1 MNENQ
6 THLRILNNSSIQF
19 LVKAR
24 QIHIDKISIYTILF
38 ILSSIGNTAS
48 FVALLNM
55 NKQRNTNNSK
65 SRIRLLFLH
74 LCIGDLMVIIIL
86 SLFFFILKY
95 FKIFIIIKVTF
106 IHMPLEIAWAY
117 TDSWLAGDIICKLM
131 LSLRTFGFYLSSSVL
146 ITITIDRYYVILY
159 PMKMEKINK
168 LSKIL
173 LYVCWIFS
181 FISSIPQVFN

>member
-6 THLRILNNSSIQF
+6 THLRILNNSSIQS

-74 LCIGDLMVIIIL
+74 LCVGDLMVINIL
-86 SLFFFILKY
+86 SLFLFS
-95 FKIFIIIKVTF
+95 FKIF
-106 IHMPLEIAWAY
+106 
-117 TDSWLAGDIICKLM
+117 
-131 LSLRTFGFYLSSSVL
+131 
-146 ITITIDRYYVILY
+146 
-159 PMKMEKINK
+159 
-168 LSKIL
+168 
-173 LYVCWIFS
+173 
-181 FISSIPQVFN
+181 

>member
-74 LCIGDLMVIIIL
+74 LCIGDLMVIIFCPY
-86 SLFFFILKY
+86 FFNY
-95 FKIFIIIKVTF
+95 FKIF
-106 IHMPLEIAWAY
+106 
-117 TDSWLAGDIICKLM
+117 
-131 LSLRTFGFYLSSSVL
+131 
-146 ITITIDRYYVILY
+146 
-159 PMKMEKINK
+159 
-168 LSKIL
+168 
-173 LYVCWIFS
+173 
-181 FISSIPQVFN
+181 

>member
-6 THLRILNNSSIQF
+6 THLRILNNSSIQS

-86 SLFFFILKY
+86 SLFLFFLLKY
-95 FKIFIIIKVTF
+95 FKIFIII
-106 IHMPLEIAWAY
+106 
-117 TDSWLAGDIICKLM
+117 
-131 LSLRTFGFYLSSSVL
+131 
-146 ITITIDRYYVILY
+146 
-159 PMKMEKINK
+159 
-168 LSKIL
+168 
-173 LYVCWIFS
+173 
-181 FISSIPQVFN
+181 